1 MARLFD
7 SVACKDHLAKRS
19 SARTGY
25 LGVMETSSWAECC
38 PGDRRRI
45 DEGVLIRRLIPLRGC
60 GRTRTCSVG
69 AWAWDCGKMTSV
81 SRPNHRRSSSRT
93 VLLSCS
99 QGKGREQRRRSEI

>member
-69 AWAWDCGKMTSV
+69 GVGVGLREDDVGEPTE
-81 SRPNHRRSSSRT
+81 SS
-93 VLLSCS
+93 
-99 QGKGREQRRRSEI
+99 